1 MDTGEIISTN
11 LKAWMNSSPDFN
23 TLKKV
28 SVKARVGFG
37 TVQRA
42 WNGKGNTTIQN
53 LESIAAVFKRRPE
66 DLLRVDYGSAANITP
81 MPSAREP
88 DALPPRL
95 AELLELARQ
104 INETGQIELL
114 GQARML
120 AHLYPKAKAN
130 RAN

>member
-1 MDTGEIISTN
+1 MNISEIISCN
-11 LKAWMNSSPDFN
+11 LKAWMEASQDLK

-28 SVKARVGFG
+28 SQKAHVGFG

-42 WNGKGNTTIQN
+42 WNGSGNTTIQN
-53 LESIAAVFKRRPE
+53 LESIAGAFKKRAE
-66 DLLRVDYGSAANITP
+66 DLLRLDYNGAANITP
-81 MPSAREP
+81 MPTAREP

-95 AELLELARQ
+95 AELLEMAQR

-120 AHLYPKAKAN
+120 AHLYPRAKAN
-130 RAN
+130 HAN